1 MFCILIGVLDVYI
14 CQYSQNCT
22 FKWVKYVN
30 YTSMFKKK
38 FFFKVSILMPA
49 NRIQITKSLL
59 YKFSA
64 LLLIATRWQNSLHQ
78 LDKCTAGQKP
88 GTLPG
93 FAINHTI
100 AWVML
105 TTTEKLVLA
114 ESISTN
120 SSQRSCQE
128 TEQSVPVCEHSKIIM
143 LVCKT
148 TQEISII
155 KSCKFIPIKRPEGK
169 TQAC

>member
-38 FFFKVSILMPA
+38 FFLKFQFSCQQTVFK
-49 NRIQITKSLL
+49 LL
-59 YKFSA
+59 SHCFYKFSA